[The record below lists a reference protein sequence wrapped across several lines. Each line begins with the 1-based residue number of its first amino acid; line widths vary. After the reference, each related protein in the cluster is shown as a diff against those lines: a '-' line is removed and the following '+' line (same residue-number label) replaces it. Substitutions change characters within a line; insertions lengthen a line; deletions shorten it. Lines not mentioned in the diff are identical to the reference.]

1 MTNIKSFLGE
11 RKKVVAVI
19 VILTLLFTI
28 VFSGVRY
35 KAATNP
41 LKESKDVL
49 NILVINPGN
58 DTKLTTPN
66 EKVKTQYKGNDKY
79 VTANVTSV
87 SMPQFIGQVDQLNGK
102 YDAIVITRNT
112 VSGKDSDYTNQAT
125 PYDMFDTSSSD
136 DKTGIPIPE
145 GFRNAYG
152 EGTPDSYRIRNG
164 IKTSDVYNGRTY
176 VEYYSENDITDKRAK
191 EILAMKDSGQLIV
204 LDNAI
209 FKGDL
214 NDTKLIKN
222 FKELSGSNV
231 LRLDNNS
238 ITVQNIVDNYFKSD
252 VVEEENVKPEVTVEG
267 MPSEVKSTS
276 VESDRKINGKV
287 TVNTG
292 NAVKDGG
299 KVKVD
304 LYLDFNGDTLFKGTD
319 LVYSTYGTIENGVV
333 TCDVVY
339 EMTDSFVGQLDW
351 KIEVSTLNDGYI
363 PKEDVEDNIK
373 TKAYVTGN
381 VIYTNYSNKKD
392 IKVLQITPDN
402 KTLLNIQA
410 NERMQKYLSSNGSE
424 FLNSYNISIDVKSV
438 SDVNKIGKID
448 ESYTMI
454 IFGFADTYGGSSDL
468 DENMVNKLKEFVQ
481 KGKSVMFTHD
491 TMPINIESA
500 GNINESVTGPKRLAQ
515 FFRDYIGQA
524 RYVDPMRNGEEK
536 NIYATFV
543 PIYNSKGEVEE
554 FKSQN
559 TNIPHDEIKVHDA
572 LKSTLGNTPVYSY
585 GYTTPILERVRRNNG
600 FIIGGNEANKGRI
613 ENQPYKVI
621 NTAVNLLNKGSI
633 TSYPYDLSNK
643 KSMPVAM
650 THNQWYQLNLEDED
664 VVPWYTLDPSQV
676 ANCND
681 DAIGNL
687 GGKANDFNYYN
698 ARDYYY
704 TYSKGN
710 ITYSGTG
717 HASNFSDEELELFVN
732 TIIKADRTCNHPPT
746 LEAKKKEDNKYIELV
761 NKGEMETDRDKDLDI
776 EITPH
781 DIDLGDRVDVNI
793 IAESTEDEENE
804 RWTVINQS
812 GDKYNKREPG
822 IGFLYNLAKEN
833 YSSEKIKKIRI
844 TISGMDSQKLEAN
857 TLQYTFVLVRNN
869 TAPIIKGYKVEDSSE
884 KELQGEMNTERGENL
899 NLKVIPRDADEGDI
913 ITVNIKMEK
922 YSKSTGQWVEISEA
936 NKSYD
941 KLSDEKIEYELS
953 KTNYS
958 DYDITKLKVTIT
970 GNDKAG
976 AKSNTIETI
985 FNIESKYNLIH
996 GLFDDYSFE
1005 NNSTYIFQSVNL
1017 MGGTYGTFG
1026 AQFTLNDSN
1035 DSMTITVDEKI
1046 TNLSNLEAYKVD
1058 GSELI
1063 KVNLSSDSAI
1073 DSTNKKI
1080 TAKISDSNVK
1090 DGNTIIIKYTGLMPA
1105 YDSNNLDNNI
1115 LVNKAKIDDNNIKDA
1130 KINVTKEGDLY

>member
-1 MTNIKSFLGE
+1 MTYIKSFLGK
-11 RKKVVAVI
+11 RKKIISII
-19 VILTLLFTI
+19 VILTLFFTI

-35 KAATNP
+35 KAAINP
-41 LKESKDVL
+41 LKESKDKL

-58 DTKLTTPN
+58 DTKLTTPSG
-66 EKVKTQYKGNDKY
+66 KVKTQYKGSERY

-102 YDAIVITRNT
+102 YDAVVITRNT
-112 VSGKDSDYTNQAT
+112 VSGKDSDYTNPAT

-164 IKTSDVYNGRTY
+164 IKTSDIYNGKTY
-176 VEYYSENDITDKRAK
+176 VEYYSENDITNKRAK

-209 FKGDL
+209 FTGDL
-214 NDTKLIKN
+214 NETKLVSN
-222 FKELSGSNV
+222 FRDVSESNV
-231 LRLDNNS
+231 LKLNNS
-238 ITVQNIVDNYFKSD
+238 DITVQNIVDKYFDDD
-252 VVEEENVKPEVTVEG
+252 VVKEENVKPEVAVEG
-267 MPSEVKSTS
+267 MPSKVKSTS

-287 TVNTG
+287 TINTG
-292 NAVKDGG
+292 NAVKDGD

-319 LVYSTYGTIENGVV
+319 LVYSTYGIIENGFV

-351 KIEVSTLNDGYI
+351 KIEVSTLKDGYI
-363 PKEDVEDNIK
+363 PKEDVENNIRTK
-373 TKAYVTGN
+373 TYVTGN
-381 VIYTNYSNKKD
+381 VVYTNYSNKKN

-402 KTLLNIQA
+402 KTLLNIQT

-524 RYVDPMRNGEEK
+524 RYIDPMRNGEEK

-543 PIYNSKGEVEE
+543 PIYNSKGEVEKFE
-554 FKSQN
+554 SQD

-572 LKSTLGNTPVYSY
+572 LKSTLGNTEVYSC

-600 FIIGGNEANKGRI
+600 FIIGGNKANQGRI

-681 DAIGNL
+681 AAIGNL

-732 TIIKADRTCNHPPT
+732 TIIKADRACNHAPV
-746 LEAKKKEDNKYIELV
+746 LNAQVYVNDEYKNIYQVDEIKRED
-761 NKGEMETDRDKDLDI
+761 DLDI
-776 EITPH
+776 RVIPN
-781 DIDLGDRVDVNI
+781 DIDIGDNITVTMTVEVRENDKSSWKQIDLLESSFKVKSGANVD
-793 IAESTEDEENE
+793 
-804 RWTVINQS
+804 
-812 GDKYNKREPG
+812 Y
-822 IGFLYNLAKEN
+822 
-833 YSSEKIKKIRI
+833 
-844 TISGMDSQKLEAN
+844 TISKDNYNGDNSKITEIQ
-857 TLQYTFVLVRNN
+857 V
-869 TAPIIKGYKVEDSSE
+869 IIKGKDD
-884 KELQGEMNTERGENL
+884 
-899 NLKVIPRDADEGDI
+899 RDA
-913 ITVNIKMEK
+913 
-922 YSKSTGQWVEISEA
+922 EA
-936 NKSYD
+936 NC
-941 KLSDEKIEYELS
+941 
-953 KTNYS
+953 
-958 DYDITKLKVTIT
+958 ITKIFKIT
-970 GNDKAG
+970 DP
-976 AKSNTIETI
+976 IEPPH
-985 FNIESKYNLIH
+985 EYNLIH
-996 GLFDDYSFE
+996 GLFDDYSFDHPDE
-1005 NNSTYIFQSVNL
+1005 GDAIRQSISLV
-1017 MGGTYGTFG
+1017 GGTYGTFG
-1026 AQFTLNDSN
+1026 IKYQYKSSDDKFKIVVDSSITNINNVRAYKIVGSKLIEVKTIGLDIGSTIITGSINDSSVSKN
-1035 DSMTITVDEKI
+1035 DTI
-1046 TNLSNLEAYKVD
+1046 L
-1058 GSELI
+1058 
-1063 KVNLSSDSAI
+1063 
-1073 DSTNKKI
+1073 
-1080 TAKISDSNVK
+1080 
-1090 DGNTIIIKYTGLMPA
+1090 IKYTGLMPN
-1105 YDSNNLDNNI
+1105 YSGEGVVLNNT
-1115 LVNKAKIDDNNIKDA
+1115 VSIDGADTSADA
-1130 KINVTKEGDLY
+1130 KITIVKQPDLY